1 MKVTVVA
8 LAVLTLA
15 ACGQSENGAAVPPQ
29 PPELVERGQALYA
42 ENCAQCHGEDLR
54 GTDQGP
60 SFLSPIYEPGH
71 HADGAFL
78 LAVQTGVRAHH
89 WRFGDMPPVEGLTQD
104 DVEAIIAYVRE
115 TQRLEGFER

>member
-1 MKVTVVA
+1 MRRVA
-8 LAVLTLA
+8 LAAVVLALTG
-15 ACGQSENGAAVPPQ
+15 CGADSGPEISSHE
-29 PPELVERGQALYA
+29 PELKEEGRTLYA

-60 SFLSPIYEPGH
+60 SFLSPVYEPGH
-71 HADGAFL
+71 HSDGAFL

-89 WRFGDMPPVEGLTQD
+89 WEFGDMPPVEGLTQN

-115 TQRLEGFER
+115 TQREKGFEP